1 MILGLELTLAPGA
14 QLEIVASVLG
24 LERALQVGGAEE
36 SAVQRAHVVRIELE
50 RVGVVALGQLELTL
64 CVLDLDNIHSFV
76 RFLSFFS
83 KTKRN
88 ELKKKRRKYVGVAL
102 MVDVI
107 VRIHEYE
114 LLEAEGGL
122 DELGLVE
129 IGLAEL

>member
-1 MILGLELTLAPGA
+1 
-14 QLEIVASVLG
+14 
-24 LERALQVGGAEE
+24 
-36 SAVQRAHVVRIELE
+36 
-50 RVGVVALGQLELTL
+50 
-64 CVLDLDNIHSFV
+64 
-76 RFLSFFS
+76 
-83 KTKRN
+83 
-88 ELKKKRRKYVGVAL
+88 